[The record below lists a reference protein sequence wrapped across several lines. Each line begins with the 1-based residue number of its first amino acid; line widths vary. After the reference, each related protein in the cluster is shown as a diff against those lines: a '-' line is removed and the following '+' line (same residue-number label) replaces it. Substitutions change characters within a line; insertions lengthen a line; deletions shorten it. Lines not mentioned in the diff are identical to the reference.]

1 MKHKPLGG
9 PAYGSIGHLPNSR
22 LGPGD
27 HHVPQGQADICTVK
41 CRPGDTVF
49 VEEKLDGSCC
59 AVWRDDKGLLHALT
73 RAGYEASTSP
83 YEQHWL
89 FSAWVLDNAHRFEFL
104 PKGCRLVGEW
114 IAQAC
119 GIIYR
124 DVDQPFVPFDLF
136 MPSNRRVARDVFYGN
151 MDNEGFRT
159 PVVISQGMAMS
170 VEHAYATLQRGP
182 DRLRSPAAVQP
193 EGLVYRVEHNGQ
205 FDFLAKWVRPDKVD
219 GCYLPEVSGCQAV
232 WNWGPKKEKP

>member
-1 MKHKPLGG
+1 MKRKPLGG

-41 CRPGDTVF
+41 CRKGDTVF

-59 AVWRDDKGLLHALT
+59 AVWRDSFGNLHALT

-89 FSAWVLDNAHRFEFL
+89 FSAWVLDNAPKFGWL
-104 PKGCRLVGEW
+104 PCGWRVVGEW

-119 GIIYR
+119 GTLYY
-124 DVDQPFVPFDLF
+124 DVDMPFIPFVPFDVFDDQNVRL
-136 MPSNRRVARDVFYGN
+136 NRRSFADILDASHLWRVKCVHVGHALDVETGMQFVRDCV
-151 MDNEGFRT
+151 
-159 PVVISQGMAMS
+159 
-170 VEHAYATLQRGP
+170 RGP
-182 DRLRSPAAVQP
+182 IANKA
-193 EGLVYRVEHNGQ
+193 EGLVYRVEHLGR
-205 FDFLAKWVRPDKVD
+205 FDFLAKWVRHDKVD
-219 GCYLPEVSGCQAV
+219 GCYLPEVSGCPAV
-232 WNWGPKKEKP
+232 WNWGPKKEKA